1 MTDFLHALYFI
12 LIAGSVF
19 IGLVL
24 LERRHLIRQQRPD
37 AYDTKETLANF
48 STGVLYKVVDGV
60 FIALVVT
67 VFYDWVRQWG
77 LSWRSPSVVLD
88 FALVFVLTDLLFYW
102 AHRFM
107 HRVRFG
113 WSAHAVHHSSERY
126 NLSTALRQ
134 TPMFDLSGVVLLSTI
149 PQALIGF
156 DKNLVVLAFEMNLFY
171 QFFIHTEVVRR
182 LPAWFE
188 YLFNTPSHHRVHH
201 GRNPRQIDTNF
212 GGTLIIWDRLF
223 GTFVDEREAGE
234 IRYGVS
240 ARPPRSLNPLH
251 LVFGEFLSMWVD
263 AWRHRDL
270 RIVWKHPD
278 WVNERY
284 PSSAKA
290 FR

>member
-1 MTDFLHALYFI
+1 M
-12 LIAGSVF
+12 
-19 IGLVL
+19 
-24 LERRHLIRQQRPD
+24 
-37 AYDTKETLANF
+37 
-48 STGVLYKVVDGV
+48 
-60 FIALVVT
+60 
-67 VFYDWVRQWG
+67 
-77 LSWRSPSVVLD
+77 VLD
-88 FALVFVLTDLLFYW
+88 FALVFVLTDLFFYW

-113 WSAHAVHHSSERY
+113 WSAHLAHHSSERY

-188 YLFNTPSHHRVHH
+188 CVFNTPSHHRVHH

-223 GTFVDEREAGE
+223 GTFVDERQAGE

-240 ARPPRSLNPLH
+240 ARSPRSLNPLH
-251 LVFGEFLSMWVD
+251 LVFGGFLSMWADV
-263 AWRHRDL
+263 WRHKDL

-284 PSSAKA
+284 LSVL
-290 FR
+290 